1 MTTFIILPARLESS
15 RLSKKLIQNI
25 GDKALIEHM
34 ILCAKKIKDTS
45 IIVSTD
51 SKIIQKY
58 ADKHNVKSL
67 LSSKKF
73 KNGSERC
80 YFTAKK
86 FKASNKDIIIN
97 LQADE
102 FNIDPNNI
110 RKLIRVLKLSDDI
123 NVCTLIYE
131 TENKNEYL
139 DSNFVKAVVDKQ
151 LRAITFTRKPITSV
165 ESKYLIHLGVYGY
178 KFKTLEKY
186 SSLKQCHYEKDE
198 SLEQLRMIWNNI
210 PIHCVQVKDNKSIG
224 INSVRDL
231 KKARDIYE
239 H

>member
-1 MTTFIILPARLESS
+1 MATLIILPARLESS
-15 RLSKKLIQNI
+15 RLSKKLIRNI
-25 GDKALIEHM
+25 GDKTLIEHM
-34 ILCAKKIKDTS
+34 ILCAKKINDTT

-51 SKIIQKY
+51 SKVIQRY
-58 ADKHNVKSL
+58 ADKHSVESF

-73 KNGSERC
+73 KNGTERC

-86 FKASNKDIIIN
+86 LNASNEDIIIN

-110 RKLIRVLKLSDDI
+110 RKLIRILKLSDNI
-123 NVCTLIYE
+123 NVGTLVYE
-131 TENKNEYL
+131 TKNKNEYT
-139 DSNFVKAVVDKQ
+139 DTNFVKVIVDKQ
-151 LRAITFTRKPITSV
+151 LRAITFTRKPITSIG
-165 ESKYLIHLGVYGY
+165 SKYLIHLGVYGF
-178 KFKTLEKY
+178 KFKTLEKFY
-186 SSLKQCHYEKDE
+186 TLKECHYEKDE

-224 INSVRDL
+224 INSARDL
-231 KKARDIYE
+231 KRARENYE

>member
-1 MTTFIILPARLESS
+1 MATLIILPARLESS
-15 RLSKKLIQNI
+15 RLSKKLIRNI
-25 GDKALIEHM
+25 GDKTLIEHM
-34 ILCAKKIKDTS
+34 ILCAKKINDTT

-51 SKIIQKY
+51 SKVIQRY
-58 ADKHNVKSL
+58 ADKHSVESF

-73 KNGSERC
+73 KNGTERC

-86 FKASNKDIIIN
+86 FKASSKDIIIN

-110 RKLIRVLKLSDDI
+110 RKLIRILKLSDNI
-123 NVCTLIYE
+123 NVGTLVYE
-131 TENKNEYL
+131 TKNKNEYT
-139 DSNFVKAVVDKQ
+139 DTNFVKVIVDKQ
-151 LRAITFTRKPITSV
+151 LRAITFTRKPITSIG
-165 ESKYLIHLGVYGY
+165 SKYLIHLGVYGF
-178 KFKTLEKY
+178 KFKTLEKFY
-186 SSLKQCHYEKDE
+186 TLKECHYEKDE

-224 INSVRDL
+224 INSARDL
-231 KKARDIYE
+231 KRARENYE

>member
-1 MTTFIILPARLESS
+1 
-15 RLSKKLIQNI
+15 
-25 GDKALIEHM
+25 M
-34 ILCAKKIKDTS
+34 ILCAKKINNVD

-51 SKIIQKY
+51 SKVIQKY

-67 LSSKKF
+67 LSAKKF

-86 FKASNKDIIIN
+86 FKATDNDIIIN

-110 RKLIRVLKLSDDI
+110 RKLIRTLKLSENI
-123 NVCTLIYE
+123 NVGTLIYE
-131 TENKNEYL
+131 TKNKNEYL
-139 DSNFVKAVVDKQ
+139 DSNYVKVIVDK
-151 LRAITFTRKPITSV
+151 
-165 ESKYLIHLGVYGY
+165 HLGVYGF
-178 KFKTLEKY
+178 KFKSLEIYSTLKE
-186 SSLKQCHYEKDE
+186 CHYEKEE

-210 PIHCVQVKDNKSIG
+210 PIYCVQIKDNKSIG
-224 INSVRDL
+224 INSARDL

-239 H
+239 Y